1 MLFKVHLM
9 ICQQLITILDH
20 CKAED
25 SKGTEREANEEAEGR
40 ELEKWLGPHSRDDL
54 ALQVSKRWLQFC
66 EQRRKKPEGE
76 KMTEKTTEKT
86 AEPHIRTD
94 EDDM

>member
-1 MLFKVHLM
+1 MLFKVHLKT
-9 ICQQLITILDH
+9 CQQLITILDH

-25 SKGTEREANEEAEGR
+25 PKRTEGEASEEAEGR
-40 ELEKWLGPHSRDDL
+40 KLEKWLGPHSRDDL
-54 ALQVSKRWLQFC
+54 ALRTSKQWLQSC

-76 KMTEKTTEKT
+76 KMTEKT

-94 EDDM
+94 SPDEDDI